1 MKPTVVLGNI
11 CKSLAALGNESDADL
26 PAAALLDAGSRLD
39 ACGINFIGSALLPRA
54 GNFKS
59 CAVGSLAAVESLVV
73 GLRIVVG
80 KQGLCDA
87 RDSRTAG
94 DTVDLRSCSLDSLD
108 RDLAGVALHS
118 RSVLV
123 EERNDLSLAAVD
135 GSLYLRCGL
144 VALLAALRT
153 ALLTLWPPRCRP
165 RRVRLPCCRQRCSLP
180 RCSPRRPSGCPERL
194 RSRPAS
200 SQPLCLCCH
209 LLLLHAANANIIA
222 SASRIAIILFIVCL
236 LSSFGRASS
245 AMLRFKFTL
254 CLFVCQE
261 NKLYFIFP

>member
-1 MKPTVVLGNI
+1 MVLGNI

-39 ACGINFIGSALLPRA
+39 ACGIDFIGSALCRGQEA
-54 GNFKS
+54 CKS

-94 DTVDLRSCSLDSLD
+94 DAVDLRGSSLDSLD

-153 ALLTLWPPRCRP
+153 ALLTLSSRLAAALGGCDCRAVVSGALCRVALRVARLGVLNVCVRVLRALSRC
-165 RRVRLPCCRQRCSLP
+165 VVLVVLALTCRKCKYHYQREQDSNNSLHSL
-180 RCSPRRPSGCPERL
+180 SP
-194 RSRPAS
+194 
-200 SQPLCLCCH
+200 
-209 LLLLHAANANIIA
+209 
-222 SASRIAIILFIVCL
+222 
-236 LSSFGRASS
+236 
-245 AMLRFKFTL
+245 
-254 CLFVCQE
+254 
-261 NKLYFIFP
+261 FIFRQSILCHATIQVYFMFIRLSRE

>member
-1 MKPTVVLGNI
+1 MVLGNI

-39 ACGINFIGSALLPRA
+39 ACGIDFIGSALCRGQEA
-54 GNFKS
+54 CKS

-94 DTVDLRSCSLDSLD
+94 DAVDLRGSSLDSLD

-135 GSLYLRCGL
+135 GSLDFGCGL

-153 ALLTLWPPRCRP
+153 ALLTLSSRLAAALRGCDCRAVVSGALCRVALRVARLGILNICVRFLRALSRC
-165 RRVRLPCCRQRCSLP
+165 VVVLVVLALTCRKCKYHYQREQDSNNSLHSL
-180 RCSPRRPSGCPERL
+180 SP
-194 RSRPAS
+194 
-200 SQPLCLCCH
+200 
-209 LLLLHAANANIIA
+209 
-222 SASRIAIILFIVCL
+222 
-236 LSSFGRASS
+236 
-245 AMLRFKFTL
+245 
-254 CLFVCQE
+254 
-261 NKLYFIFP
+261 FIFRQNILCHATIQVYFMFIRLSRE